1 MKKRFFVAALFS
13 VCAACSAPIEAPD
26 TGPETGLEIA
36 KVTPISGQEQIE
48 TALQPSLVVK
58 GDDYSDYTLDQ
69 RRAFYGVPSASVAIA
84 TGGEIEWAAGYGD
97 RTDSDTLFQAAS
109 LSKAVAAA
117 GIATLAAQKG
127 ISLDDDLTPLMS
139 SLDLAAMNTSGQP
152 VTLRRL
158 LSHTNGATVSG
169 FPGYPTSG
177 PVPTNLEL
185 IKGSEITNT
194 DPITL
199 QPFEEGVRT
208 YSGGGY
214 QIAQAWAEEA
224 SGEAFADLMDRL
236 VLQPIGMT
244 QSTFAQPLPPEL
256 ASQNVADAYFGDA
269 ERVEGGWHIYPE
281 QAAAGLW
288 TTPSD
293 YARFMLA
300 LMGAAA
306 GDSTLG
312 LDPVVAKEMTTPVA
326 EEYGLGMGLQRP
338 HGDERR
344 WMHSGSNKGYRCTAM
359 AFPER
364 GDVIVVMTNH
374 PRGFPLL
381 GEINRAGNRTYDWPR
396 APIKEIERFIMSATE
411 LSGFTGAYVREGETE
426 ILFDVTVNGLDLL
439 AQVRAYDFVFELI
452 PLTKQEFI
460 DPGDLQTARF
470 EQVDGM
476 WVMESGGAKFL
487 QVEE

>member
-1 MKKRFFVAALFS
+1 MKTFAFVAVLFAA
-13 VCAACSAPIEAPD
+13 CAACSSPMEAP
-26 TGPETGLEIA
+26 ETADIDP
-36 KVTPISGQEQIE
+36 VSGQQEVE
-48 TALQPSLVVK
+48 AALQPSIIIK
-58 GDDYSDYTLDQ
+58 GDDYSNYGLDQ

-97 RTDSDTLFQAAS
+97 STDADTLFQAAS

-127 ISLDDDLTPLMS
+127 VSLDEDLTPLMS
-139 SLDLAAMNTSGQP
+139 SLDLAAMNMSGKP
-152 VTLRRL
+152 VTLRGL

-169 FPGYPTSG
+169 FPGYPISE

-185 IKGSEITNT
+185 IQGSEITNT
-194 DPITL
+194 DPVTL
-199 QPFEEGVRT
+199 QPIEEGVRK

-224 SGEAFADLMDRL
+224 SGEGFAELMDRL
-236 VLQPIGMT
+236 ILQPIGMT
-244 QSTFAQPLPPEL
+244 KSTFAQPLPNDL
-256 ASQNVADAYFGDA
+256 ASQNVADAYTGDA

-300 LMGAAA
+300 LMAAAA
-306 GDSTLG
+306 GDSSLG
-312 LDPVVAKEMTTPVA
+312 LDPQVAQEMTTPVA

-338 HGDERR
+338 QGDEPR

-359 AFPER
+359 AFPDR

-396 APIKEIERFIMSATE
+396 TPPMEIERFIMSATE
-411 LSGFTGAYVREGETE
+411 LSGFAGAYVQEGETE

-439 AQVRAYDFVFELI
+439 AQVRAYDYAFTLV
-452 PLTKQEFI
+452 PLSKLEFI
-460 DPGDLQTARF
+460 DPGDLETASF
-470 EQVDGM
+470 EQVDGS
-476 WVMESGGAKFL
+476 WVLESGGAKYL